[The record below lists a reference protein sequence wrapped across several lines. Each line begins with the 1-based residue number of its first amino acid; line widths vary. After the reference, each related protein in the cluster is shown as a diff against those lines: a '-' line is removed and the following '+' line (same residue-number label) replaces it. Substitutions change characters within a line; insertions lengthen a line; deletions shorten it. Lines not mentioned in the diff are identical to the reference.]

1 MVWCWSRVWIKAPCG
16 RERFNVL
23 GALNAVT
30 KEVITLTNTG
40 YINSHSVCALLQK
53 LKTQTHPDLPISVV
67 LDNARYQRCVLVQNR
82 AAELQIELL
91 FLPTYSPNLNLIE
104 RLWKFVKKR
113 CLYGRYHD
121 NFAAFAAAIQTC
133 LAQTQTTHSVA
144 LHSLLAPN
152 FQTFMKT

>member
-1 MVWCWSRVWIKAPCG
+1 VVLGAGVDQSTQRTQTLQC
-16 RERFNVL
+16 L

-67 LDNARYQRCVLVQNR
+67 LDNTRYQRCVLVQNV
-82 AAELQIELL
+82 AADLQIELL

-104 RLWKFVKKR
+104 RVWKFVP
-113 CLYGRYHD
+113 HP
-121 NFAAFAAAIQTC
+121 
-133 LAQTQTTHSVA
+133 AQSQRGWNHQEA
-144 LHSLLAPN
+144 LPLRPLP
-152 FQTFMKT
+152 